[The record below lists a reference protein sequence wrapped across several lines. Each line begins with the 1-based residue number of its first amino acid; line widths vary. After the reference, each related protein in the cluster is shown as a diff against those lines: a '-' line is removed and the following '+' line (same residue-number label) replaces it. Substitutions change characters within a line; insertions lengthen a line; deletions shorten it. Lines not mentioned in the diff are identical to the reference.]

1 MEGTV
6 LCLVKTVVGWVVLM
20 LVGTNLLGL
29 AVRGLVPAP
38 EARETEDRTADPFVQ
53 ELITHDKRANVGVT
67 VFFVALGLVYLY
79 ALLRFWNI
87 GVVGAAVMLMLGRLP
102 DLLWEIRT
110 SKKDKPHRAP
120 KGLRGLLAMSLTW
133 GALPVLWFALCH
145 G

>member
-1 MEGTV
+1 MEAIV

-29 AVRGLVPAP
+29 VVRGLVPAH
-38 EARETEDRTADPFVQ
+38 EARKMEVLTSDPFVQ
-53 ELITHDKRANVGVT
+53 ELITRHKRANVGVT
-67 VFFVALGLVYLY
+67 VFFAALGLVYLY

-110 SKKDKPHRAP
+110 GQKVKPYSAP
-120 KGLRGLLAMSLTW
+120 KGLRGLLAMLLSW
-133 GALPVLWFALCH
+133 GALPVLWFALCR